1 MKTALCAL
9 LAGPVLLAAQWLP
22 VAEAH
27 AELVTAYPA
36 PGATLDATP
45 LEIRLTFSER
55 IGLGSTVQLFGPQFR
70 AVLGVRSGVDPVAP
84 EQLRA
89 IPPELTPDTY
99 TVEWSAISADG
110 HAVSDSYAFA
120 VTAPPA
126 PPARQGPAW
135 LIVAA
140 PLALLMAGGVAWGL
154 LRSRRGGPPV
164 QPDRPGGAL
173 L

>member
-1 MKTALCAL
+1 MKAALCAL
-9 LAGPVLLAAQWLP
+9 LAGLVLLAAQWLL
-22 VAEAH
+22 VAQAH

-36 PGATLDATP
+36 PGATLDATR

-55 IGLGSTVQLFGPQFR
+55 IGLGSTVRLFGPQFR
-70 AVLGVRSGVDPVAP
+70 AVPGVRSGVDPVAP

-89 IPPELTPDTY
+89 IPPKLTPDTY

-110 HAVSDSYAFA
+110 HAVSGSYAFA
-120 VTAPPA
+120 VSA
-126 PPARQGPAW
+126 PARQRPAW
-135 LIVAA
+135 LFIAP
-140 PLALLMAGGVAWGL
+140 PLALLMAGGVAWEF
-154 LRSRRGGPPV
+154 LRRRRGGPPV